1 MFGSN
6 GQMSF
11 VKIKTENAQTQM
23 RRQIF
28 KKKLDLPKYYVDD
41 LFSWHYDNLIKTFTK
56 AIILKTYLIIFGL
69 I

>member
-41 LFSWHYDNLIKTFTK
+41 LFS
-56 AIILKTYLIIFGL
+56 
-69 I
+69 